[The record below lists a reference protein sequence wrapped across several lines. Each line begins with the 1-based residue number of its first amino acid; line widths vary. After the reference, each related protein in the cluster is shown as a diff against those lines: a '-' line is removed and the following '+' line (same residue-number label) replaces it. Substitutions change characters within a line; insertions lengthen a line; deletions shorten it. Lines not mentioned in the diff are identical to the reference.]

1 MTMHIILVR
10 HATCAQMDSVLLGR
24 SIDAPLDANG
34 EVQARALAERLL
46 PLDDLLLECSPRQRT
61 RQTADAIA
69 LRRCAHVHA
78 AQAMDESDFGSWSGR
93 TFEELAGDPAWR
105 RWNEQRSAACTPA
118 GENIEQV
125 QARAMAHLRQLQ
137 QDFVAS
143 TVAIVTHAEIVRSL
157 VLHAMNAPIDDYH
170 RIEISPASLTTFSM
184 DGPELRL
191 TTLNERVSI

>member
-1 MTMHIILVR
+1 MHIILVR

-34 EVQARALAERLL
+34 EAQARALAERLL

-61 RQTADAIA
+61 RQTAGAIA
-69 LRRCAHVHA
+69 LRRGGQVQA
-78 AQAMDESDFGSWSGR
+78 APAMDEIDFGSWSGK
-93 TFEELAGDPAWR
+93 TFAELAGDPAWR
-105 RWNEQRSAACTPA
+105 RWNEQRSTACTPA

-137 QDFVAS
+137 QDFAAR

-157 VLHAMNAPIDDYH
+157 VLRATNAPIDDYH

-184 DGPELRL
+184 DGPELL
-191 TTLNERVSI
+191 VATLNERISI